1 MSSPSGAGK
10 TSISKKILQKD
21 NKISLSISCTT
32 RPRRKGEVNKKDYI
46 FLSEEDFQKKIKSGD
61 FLEYASVFGNRYG
74 TLRQTVSRFFNK
86 KKDVLFD
93 IDWQGYQQLK
103 QSGMEVVGIFILPPN
118 KKELIRRLK
127 NRGRDTTE
135 EMKKRMSLAQDEI
148 SHFPEYDYVVVNDDW
163 SEGLSSSIRCG
174 LSEVLKTNPDTE
186 AVILVLC
193 DQPFLTTNIL
203 DQMVNSYQGSGQPI
217 VHCLYSEASGPPTLF
232 HKSLFPYL
240 MELKGSQG
248 AKKVV
253 DMFPDK
259 VAYIDFP
266 EGKFDIDTLE
276 DYHQLIQTESDK

>member
-32 RPRRKGEVNKKDYI
+32 RPKRKGEINKKDYI
-46 FLSEEDFQKKIKSGD
+46 FLSEEDFQKKIKSSD
-61 FLEYASVFGNRYG
+61 FLEFASVFGYRYG
-74 TLRQTVSRFFNK
+74 TLRQTVNRFFNK

-148 SHFPEYDYVVVNDDW
+148 SHFPEYDYVVVNNDLD
-163 SEGLSSSIRCG
+163 SCVTKIQNIIIAERHKKSRQFNL
-174 LSEVLKTNPDTE
+174 TE
-186 AVILVLC
+186 
-193 DQPFLTTNIL
+193 F
-203 DQMVNSYQGSGQPI
+203 VN
-217 VHCLYSEASGPPTLF
+217 
-232 HKSLFPYL
+232 
-240 MELKGSQG
+240 
-248 AKKVV
+248 
-253 DMFPDK
+253 
-259 VAYIDFP
+259 
-266 EGKFDIDTLE
+266 KFRD
-276 DYHQLIQTESDK
+276 

>member
-32 RPRRKGEVNKKDYI
+32 RAKRKGEINKKDYI

-103 QSGMEVVGIFILPPN
+103 QSGIEVVGIFILPPN

-148 SHFPEYDYVVVNDDW
+148 SHFPEYDYVVVNNDLD
-163 SEGLSSSIRCG
+163 SCVTKIQNIIIAERHKKSRQFNL
-174 LSEVLKTNPDTE
+174 TE
-186 AVILVLC
+186 
-193 DQPFLTTNIL
+193 F
-203 DQMVNSYQGSGQPI
+203 VN
-217 VHCLYSEASGPPTLF
+217 
-232 HKSLFPYL
+232 
-240 MELKGSQG
+240 
-248 AKKVV
+248 
-253 DMFPDK
+253 
-259 VAYIDFP
+259 
-266 EGKFDIDTLE
+266 KFR
-276 DYHQLIQTESDK
+276 H